1 MGKPKLGISYNNQQ
15 MHYSVGALIKKNS
28 KYLLIDRAI
37 FPFGFAGL
45 AGHIDDG
52 ETEMEALKR
61 EVEEESGLRV
71 VKQKLLFEEEL
82 GWNECSKEIGIH
94 YWFIFG
100 CEVEGEVKANYSEVK
115 SIGWFSKD
123 EIKDLKLEPVWK
135 YWFEKLG
142 ILN

>member
-100 CEVEGEVKANYSEVK
+100 CGVEGEIKENYSEVK